1 MITRTVHG
9 LLPLVLALVVGCSP
23 PPGRPSAEPDP
34 AEAESAGGEQTAEA
48 PDTEPAGSGDEGDTS
63 PEAQAVSA
71 AWDGYKNALVD
82 RDGEAAAGLVTPETL
97 TLYDEWRRLALHS
110 TEEDLHERAAPAR
123 LSALLFRQQVEA
135 ERLAEMDGRQL
146 FAAAVDGGWVGS
158 DIPAE
163 VRVTRIDGD
172 QAYVN
177 LIQDGRALPVEL
189 PLVRR
194 VENDWKVDIARLVE
208 ITEPQITAVVAQL
221 AQQRGTDEDAAL
233 LYIVQSTTGEAASE
247 ELWTP
252 PQPEEGGDDE
262 AGDDATAGPGEADE

>member
-1 MITRTVHG
+1 MIDR
-9 LLPLVLALVVGCSP
+9 LCRLVPFALVVAVGCSP
-23 PPGRPSAEPDP
+23 PPGRPDP
-34 AEAESAGGEQTAEA
+34 EAGGADAESTGGEQTAEA
-48 PDTEPAGSGDEGDTS
+48 TEPTEAPEGTNTS
-63 PEAQAVSA
+63 PEAAAVVA
-71 AWDGYKNALVD
+71 AWDGYKEALVD
-82 RDGEAAAGLVTPETL
+82 RDGDAAAAIVTPETL
-97 TLYDEWRRLALHS
+97 SLYDEWRLLALHS
-110 TEEDLHERAAPAR
+110 TADDLHERAAPAR

-135 ERLAEMDGRQL
+135 DRLAEMDGRQL

-177 LIQDGRALPVEL
+177 LIQNGRALPVEL

-194 VENDWKVDIARLVE
+194 VEDDWKVDIARLVE

-233 LYIVQSTTGEAASE
+233 LYIVQSTTGEAASD

-252 PQPEEGGDDE
+252 PRPGAGTDGDETEEE
-262 AGDDATAGPGEADE
+262 DAEE